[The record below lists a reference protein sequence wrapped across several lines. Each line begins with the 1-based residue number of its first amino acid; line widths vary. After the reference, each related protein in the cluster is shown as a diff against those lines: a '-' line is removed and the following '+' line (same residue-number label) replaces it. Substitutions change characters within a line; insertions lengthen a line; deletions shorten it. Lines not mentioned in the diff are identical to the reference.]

1 MKFTPLMSLGQVL
14 VALSLL
20 IGISPAFASSVNFTD
35 GSWNGAH
42 NQSSFTTH
50 ASGIDLFA
58 TGGLLSV
65 NFVGGPSGDNTGNDG
80 LGIGDDEITQGG
92 RERLRLAFAAP
103 VTLNTIKITDL
114 FLQEGPTGQP
124 EVGKYSLNGGAFTAF
139 TSVGGSN
146 GALTLN
152 IFTPGITSIVFKSSN
167 DYWSDYSVKGLTYS
181 VPEPSSLLLLG
192 SAMTFLALT
201 RRRASRPN

>member
-1 MKFTPLMSLGQVL
+1 MSLGQVS
-14 VALSLL
+14 AACFLL
-20 IGISPAFASSVNFTD
+20 MGINPTVFAGSVNFTD

-42 NQSSFTTH
+42 IQSSFTTH

-58 TGGLLSV
+58 TGGVLSV

-92 RERLRLAFAAP
+92 SERLRVAFAAP

-114 FLQEGPTGQP
+114 FLKEGPTGQP

-139 TSVGGSN
+139 PSVGGSN

-167 DYWSDYSVKGLTYS
+167 DHWSDYSVKGLTYS

-201 RRRASRPN
+201 RTRASRPN